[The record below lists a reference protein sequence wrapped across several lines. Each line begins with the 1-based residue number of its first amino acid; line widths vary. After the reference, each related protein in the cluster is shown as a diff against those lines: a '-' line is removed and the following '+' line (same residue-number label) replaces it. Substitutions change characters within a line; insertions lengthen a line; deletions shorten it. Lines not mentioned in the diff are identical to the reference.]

1 MKPKLFKRVKNI
13 RIMEEI
19 RKNHNDAKRELIQ
32 RVTTNS
38 QHILDVGCGFGG
50 DLQKWHKCGAN
61 INMCDPEPEALVEAR
76 SRAKNMHMR
85 VNFYEGDIHACPK
98 RKFDV
103 VCYNFSLH
111 YIFATKELFFSS
123 IHEIKKRVK
132 PGGRLIGIIPDSEK
146 LLFKTP
152 YLDDVGNFFKLK
164 QHGDGGFGEKLFVNL
179 TDTPFYADGPRS
191 EPVAYKD
198 LLVTHLEELGFRLQL
213 WEGLKGN
220 SISELYSKFI
230 FVYNR

>member
-1 MKPKLFKRVKNI
+1 LCDNLKDTI
-13 RIMEEI
+13 RILRMEEI
-19 RKNHNDAKRELIQ
+19 RKNHNNAKRDLIQ
-32 RVTTNS
+32 STTLDG

-61 INMCDPEPEALVEAR
+61 INMCDPEPEALLEAK

-103 VCYNFSLH
+103 VCFNFSLH
-111 YIFATKELFFSS
+111 YIFASRELFFSS
-123 IHEIKKRVK
+123 IHEIKKRMK
-132 PGGRLIGIIPDSEK
+132 PGGSLIGIIPDSEK
-146 LLFKTP
+146 IIFKTP
-152 YLDDVGNFFKLK
+152 HLDEMGNFFKLK
-164 QHGDGGFGEKLFVNL
+164 DLV
-179 TDTPFYADGPRS
+179 DTPYYAEGPKS

-198 LLVTHLEELGFRLQL
+198 LLVTHLEELGFKLQS
-213 WEGLKGN
+213 WEGLEGN
-220 SISELYSKFI
+220 PISELYSKFI

>member
-1 MKPKLFKRVKNI
+1 
-13 RIMEEI
+13 MEEI
-19 RKNHNDAKRELIQ
+19 RKNHNNAKRDLIQ
-32 RVTTNS
+32 STTLDG

-61 INMCDPEPEALVEAR
+61 INMCDPEPEALLEAK

-103 VCYNFSLH
+103 VCFNFSLH
-111 YIFATKELFFSS
+111 YIFASRELFFSS
-123 IHEIKKRVK
+123 IHEIKKRMK
-132 PGGRLIGIIPDSEK
+132 PGGSLIGIIPDSEK
-146 LLFKTP
+146 IIFKTP
-152 YLDDVGNFFKLK
+152 HLDEMGNFFKLK
-164 QHGDGGFGEKLFVNL
+164 DHGNGGFGEKLFVNL
-179 TDTPFYADGPRS
+179 VDTPYYAEGPKS

-198 LLVTHLEELGFRLQL
+198 LLVTHLEELGVKLQS
-213 WEGLKGN
+213 WEGLEGN
-220 SISELYSKFI
+220 PISELYSKFI